1 MTTTPAAPPPPT
13 TPTATITPS
22 AWNELLAE
30 EQTAIHAIIAH
41 ANTSGMGTSEFWLT
55 LLSPPAT
62 FGATLAGSWLAT
74 KGLGNFSAI
83 FSPIAASI
91 AAAGSAW
98 AAKEYSS
105 ARSILKADLI
115 ALRAKLGI

>member
-1 MTTTPAAPPPPT
+1 MTMTPATPAPPS
-13 TPTATITPS
+13 TPTLTPS

-30 EQTAIHAIIAH
+30 EQQAIHALITH
-41 ANTSGMGTSEFWLT
+41 ANASGVGTSEFWLT

-62 FGATLAGSWLAT
+62 FGATLAASWLAT

-83 FSPIAASI
+83 FSPIAASV

-98 AAKEYSS
+98 TAKEYST
-105 ARSILKADLI
+105 ARATVKAAILDL
-115 ALRAKLGI
+115 RGKLGV